1 MATMADIETGR
12 AAEGNGKSSYQME
25 EHADS
30 EAALRRVET
39 SGNLSISP
47 ELFEKLYL
55 GPKNEVS
62 NNLRTTFGNPSP
74 LYGYLH
80 PRLKPKQLTRSTVP
94 SLASS
99 SP

>member
-1 MATMADIETGR
+1 MTDV
-12 AAEGNGKSSYQME
+12 EGDPPMGANGKSTYQTD

-39 SGNLSISP
+39 AGNFSISP

-55 GPKNEVS
+55 SPKNEVS

-74 LYGYLH
+74 LYDAHFQDFTLGGDQH
-80 PRLKPKQLTRSTVP
+80 S
-94 SLASS
+94 
-99 SP
+99 

>member
-1 MATMADIETGR
+1 MAEIVTEPSSGT
-12 AAEGNGKSSYQME
+12 NGKSTYQMD

-39 SGNLSISP
+39 AGNLSISP

-55 GPKNEVS
+55 SPKNDVS

-74 LYGYLH
+74 LYDF
-80 PRLKPKQLTRSTVP
+80 
-94 SLASS
+94 SS
-99 SP
+99 SLPVRPKT